1 MCAGNVSL
9 ILAFQKGR
17 LLRHVATH
25 HFLCEVGRDTYAA
38 TPWAK
43 AFVSYPSL
51 AGTYGRFHQF
61 QAQIYNS
68 LPAYLASIG
77 YQNPEDSKDS
87 NFQFTFG
94 AGSSPW
100 QLFSADQKLSSE
112 FNQAMESHSHFN
124 LHNWTDIYPTQSIV
138 QAAEDKGTRSVLV
151 VDVGGNK
158 GYDLEKF
165 RLAHP
170 EDCAP
175 ESLILQ
181 DLPDVLKDAPE
192 LDPAIKP
199 LAYDFFTRQPV
210 KGARAYIMHI
220 VIHDWD
226 DDTAVQ
232 ILTNVAAGFERGY
245 SRLLLHESIVDEVK
259 PKSRVTVADVTMLG
273 WFSSKERTEAEW
285 DRLLTRAGL
294 RLLRVWRPEVMDTG
308 ECIIEAELA

>member
-1 MCAGNVSL
+1 MSRASVLL
-9 ILAFQKGR
+9 ILAFPQGR
-17 LLRHVATH
+17 LLRHVDAH
-25 HFLCEVGRDTYAA
+25 HFLREVSRDTYAA

-43 AFVSYPSL
+43 AFVSHPSL
-51 AGTYGRFHQF
+51 AGAYGRFHHV
-61 QAQIYNS
+61 QAQIHNS

-77 YQNPEDSKDS
+77 YQNPENPKDG

-94 AGSSPW
+94 ANSSPW
-100 QLFSADQKLSSE
+100 QLFSADPKLGAE

-138 QAAEDKGTRSVLV
+138 QAAKDKGTDNALV

-181 DLPDVLKDAPE
+181 DLPEVLKDAPE

-232 ILTNVAAGFERGY
+232 ILINVAAGFERGY
-245 SRLLLHESIVDEVK
+245 SRLLLHDSVVDEVK
-259 PKSRVTVADVTMLG
+259 PKPRVTVADVAMLG
-273 WFSSKERTEAEW
+273 WFSSKERTETEW

-294 RLLRVWRPEVMDTG
+294 RLLKVWRPEVMDTG